1 MPTFQVG
8 DLVLTTD
15 EDGFIQQSRL
25 WNRQVAEALARADGI
40 AALTEEH
47 WKAIDYLR
55 GYFLD
60 YGSAPT
66 IRLLVKSTGLGLK
79 RIYELFPS
87 GPALGACKV
96 AGLPKPTGC
105 V

>member
-15 EDGFIQQSRL
+15 EDGFIQKPEL
-25 WNRQVAEALARADGI
+25 WSRQVAEALAGTEGI
-40 AALTEEH
+40 QGLSEEH
-47 WKAIDYLR
+47 WCAINYLR
-55 GYFLD
+55 SYFLE

-66 IRLLVKSTGLGLK
+66 IRNLVKATGMGLK
-79 RIYELFPS
+79 HIYELFPS
-87 GPALGACKV
+87 GPAMGACKV